1 MNDAMP
7 TVVVEEI
14 PASAKSTL
22 KRRRRRSRPGE
33 PASVSLLPPPW
44 HDLLLRWERRAPRT
58 RWATLLADAGSADV
72 ETAHKL
78 LDWLLAAGWIETT
91 ETFERSRW
99 VAVSVE
105 FRHLA
110 RLRRGLGVRDAA
122 TTTADWHAVAMQRF
136 DDSALDSL
144 RATLEHAPAH
154 IALRRRQLLV
164 ALAEWTTGKRFGT
177 RRDFALSA
185 RGSTKSLT
193 DAEWS
198 WLAAGLDLEARGV
211 TQHAISIKLRVPA
224 QLVTPAGRIDLGAAP
239 DFISITPSTVE
250 SALALEGGFDAWR
263 LVENRTSFERVA
275 RAKGDRDAVVWLPG
289 YPPAA
294 WCESLSRLVTL
305 KPAAAQIACDPD
317 PDGIRIASIAGGV
330 WTSCGCAWSPW
341 RMDCETLAS
350 LPSRQ
355 SLTERDRA
363 QLESLLTLPMP
374 GELQELARW
383 MLRHGEKG
391 EQEAYL

>member
-1 MNDAMP
+1 MP
-7 TVVVEEI
+7 TLVVEEI
-14 PASAKSTL
+14 PASGRSTL

-44 HDLLLRWERRAPRT
+44 RELLLRWERRAPRT
-58 RWATLLADAGSADV
+58 RWATLLADAGSAHV

-78 LDWLLAAGWIETT
+78 HDWLLAAGWIETT
-91 ETFERSRW
+91 ETFERGRW
-99 VAVSVE
+99 VVVGVE

-110 RLRRGLGVRDAA
+110 HLRVGLGLRDVAA
-122 TTTADWHAVAMQRF
+122 ASADWRAVAMQRF
-136 DDSALDSL
+136 NDPALDNL

-211 TQHAISIKLRVPA
+211 TQHAISIKLRAPA
-224 QLVTPAGRIDLGAAP
+224 QLMTPAGRIDLGAAP
-239 DFISITPSTVE
+239 DFISITASTVE

-275 RAKGDRDAVVWLPG
+275 RAMGDRDAVVWLPG

-294 WCESLSRLVTL
+294 WRESLSRLVTL
-305 KPAAAQIACDPD
+305 KPATAQIACDPD
-317 PDGIRIASIAGGV
+317 PDGIRIASIAGDL

-341 RMDCETLAS
+341 RMDGETLAS
-350 LPSRQ
+350 LSSRKC
-355 SLTERDRA
+355 LTERDRA
-363 QLESLLTLPMP
+363 QLESLLALPLP
-374 GELQELARW
+374 AQLQELARW
-383 MLRHGEKG
+383 MLVHGEKG